1 MVRFTAVL
9 LSISFTGFLK
19 YRLDEFHLD
28 VTDLQLLL
36 AASFKSTACL
46 WTDETTDASK
56 MDFLSF
62 FFYPSTITGPWISF
76 SNFLQT
82 KREEENL
89 QKPSLSTFF
98 LDSLKWVFVTIL
110 LEAAASWFYTSLL
123 IRDVSLIEHCPWL
136 SLIALVSVITFKTWA
151 ELYFCYGLNYA
162 VIKLDGMEYN
172 PPRPVWL
179 NDGFRQVWRTYDHG
193 QHQIL
198 KENVYKPILKEGGNE
213 ILAAFCSFMLVAFW
227 HSPLP
232 YYKDGRS
239 NWNSILAYF
248 VFGFGNFFFTVA
260 ETALADFKIA
270 GFKVWKAFAFIAIY
284 PVNIYFIC
292 SNFQLANIIISR
304 LFFDWNIIVGVI
316 VGYCAVIALEKKKIS
331 KDLV

>member
-1 MVRFTAVL
+1 M
-9 LSISFTGFLK
+9 
-19 YRLDEFHLD
+19 
-28 VTDLQLLL
+28 
-36 AASFKSTACL
+36 
-46 WTDETTDASK
+46 
-56 MDFLSF
+56 
-62 FFYPSTITGPWISF
+62 
-76 SNFLQT
+76 
-82 KREEENL
+82 NL

-98 LDSLKWVFVTIL
+98 LDSLKWVLVTIL

-213 ILAAFCSFMLVAFW
+213 ILAAFCSFMLVGKV
-227 HSPLP
+227 SQK
-232 YYKDGRS
+232 KDQ
-239 NWNSILAYF
+239 NH
-248 VFGFGNFFFTVA
+248 GF
-260 ETALADFKIA
+260 
-270 GFKVWKAFAFIAIY
+270 Y
-284 PVNIYFIC
+284 
-292 SNFQLANIIISR
+292 
-304 LFFDWNIIVGVI
+304 
-316 VGYCAVIALEKKKIS
+316 
-331 KDLV
+331 